1 MSPETESEKWFERYL
16 ATAGYAWQYEP
27 DLGVP
32 TRPDYLVSSDAGQLV
47 AEVKE
52 FDAPPASST
61 RPGRAFVLS
70 PKEEFGQVRRLIRR
84 AAPQL
89 KPLAD
94 RGWPLVAV

>member
-1 MSPETESEKWFERYL
+1 MSPVTESERWFERYL
-16 ATAGYAWQYEP
+16 AAAGYEWQHEP

-32 TRPDYLVSSDAGQLV
+32 TRADYLVRSEAGNV
-47 AEVKE
+47 VVEVKE
-52 FDAPPASST
+52 FDAPAAFST

-89 KPLAD
+89 KPLAE